1 MEKFGSCHD
10 GLVMSCLELPNK
22 MLERRKILLRRR
34 EMLLG
39 LVATKI
45 NVEQ

>member
-22 MLERRKILLRRR
+22 MLERRKMLLGRR

-39 LVATKI
+39 LVVIKI
-45 NVEQ
+45 KVEL